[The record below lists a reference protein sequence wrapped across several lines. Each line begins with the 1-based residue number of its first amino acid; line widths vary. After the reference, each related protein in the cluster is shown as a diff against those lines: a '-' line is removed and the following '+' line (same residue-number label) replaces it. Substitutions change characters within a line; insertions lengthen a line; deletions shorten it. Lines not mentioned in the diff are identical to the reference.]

1 MLKEIKDI
9 LGRASLI
16 IEALM
21 YLHHVLFDL
30 SRHFPFDFVYVL
42 IVEQSLVDQDIA
54 LALARASDQLLL
66 STGKQLQFLY
76 IRKGADDAEVT
87 GSTVEAM
94 LMTDEAYQTKGWRA
108 ATYLIT
114 NEIKAFKFR
123 DGAPLPR
130 EWGKGRLVSYKLS
143 NDFSTRLSD
152 SFLGLSKRP
161 AHLQDIFTY
170 LAEKL
175 HEEKAVIM
183 TYIFRESY
191 GWAQLRCGISIKF
204 DLDHLSPDLNIIF
217 RNKHKGMSSPESSCS
232 TKPGKMK
239 GAKLNHWQHE

>member
-1 MLKEIKDI
+1 
-9 LGRASLI
+9 
-16 IEALM
+16 
-21 YLHHVLFDL
+21 
-30 SRHFPFDFVYVL
+30 
-42 IVEQSLVDQDIA
+42 
-54 LALARASDQLLL
+54 
-66 STGKQLQFLY
+66 
-76 IRKGADDAEVT
+76 
-87 GSTVEAM
+87 M

-130 EWGKGRLVSYKLS
+130 EWGKGRLVSYKLF

-175 HEEKAVIM
+175 HEDKAVIM

-217 RNKHKGMSSPESSCS
+217 RNKHRRYEQPRVILQYEAWEDERGKIKSLATRVTLVALDEAGKGPFDPNNGLGPIWDWFE
-232 TKPGKMK
+232 
-239 GAKLNHWQHE
+239 H